1 MILPNHI
8 LLPEVEKLLGE
19 GIKVTMRVKGDSMLP
34 FIRGERDS
42 VELQKPRMLR
52 KKSIALARLSDGTYV
67 IHRIIE
73 LSGDE
78 VVLMGDGNLLK
89 TEHCRQADIVGE
101 VTQIL
106 RNGTFVKCSCWV
118 ERVKASVWMM
128 FLPMRRYLLAIYR
141 RLN

>member
-1 MILPNHI
+1 MIFPNHI

-34 FIRGERDS
+34 FIRTGRDS
-42 VELQKPRMLR
+42 VELQKPRTLR
-52 KKSIALARLSDGTYV
+52 KKSIVLARLPDGTYV

-73 LSGDE
+73 LSGDD

-89 TEHCRQADIVGE
+89 TEHCHQADIVGE

-106 RNGTFVKCSCWV
+106 RNGTFVKCSCRA

-128 FLPMRRYLLAIYR
+128 FLPIRRYLLAIYR